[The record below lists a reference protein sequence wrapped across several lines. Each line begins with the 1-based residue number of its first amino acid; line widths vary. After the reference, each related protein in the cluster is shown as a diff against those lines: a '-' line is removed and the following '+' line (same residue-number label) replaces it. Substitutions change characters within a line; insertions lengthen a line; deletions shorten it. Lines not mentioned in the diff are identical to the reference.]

1 MKLGSLGLDTD
12 CPEAQEAKRLG
23 IAVHGAIELAIRDK
37 RIKANIRAMHAAQ
50 KEKSEHGKATGWSYR
65 KSSSPS
71 SRPHWTYY
79 PEEGVEVRIYDQEDQ
94 S

>member
-1 MKLGSLGLDTD
+1 MKLESLGLDTD

-23 IAVHGAIELAIRDK
+23 IAVHGAIELAVRDK
-37 RIKANIRAMHAAQ
+37 RIKANIQAMHAAQ
-50 KEKSEHGKATGWSYR
+50 KEKSEHGEAAGWSYR
-65 KSSSPS
+65 KSSSSFSMPY
-71 SRPHWTYY
+71 WTYH